1 MKIDL
6 LLVNGQD
13 NKYEQAYKIIKQNII
28 DHTFKPNM
36 MLVERRL
43 SEALNISRTPI
54 RQVLQQLVNEGFVEY
69 VANKGMF
76 VTGFNVLDALEI
88 YAIREALDPLMLE
101 GSYIHNY
108 DIVLTKLEKTLT
120 LQIESIN
127 KKDTREYVWS
137 DLEFH
142 NVYINYCSYKRL
154 QNFMLS
160 MLEHVKRFAYMQ
172 DDPERAELSKEQH
185 KAIYEAYKKKDIE
198 EAKKLLKGHMSS
210 VKQYFLDKLGK

>member
-1 MKIDL
+1 MQLDL
-6 LLVNGQD
+6 GLINVQE

-28 DHTFKPNM
+28 NNTFRPNM

-54 RQVLQQLVNEGFVEY
+54 RQVLQQLANEGFVEY

-88 YAIREALDPLMLE
+88 YTIREALDPLMLE
-101 GSYIHNY
+101 GCYINNY
-108 DIVLTKLEKTLT
+108 DIVLKKLGDALN
-120 LQIESIN
+120 LQIYSLN
-127 KKDTREYVWS
+127 KKDPREYVWS

-154 QNFMLS
+154 QSFMLS

-185 KAIYEAYKKKDIE
+185 KAIFEAYKQKDIE